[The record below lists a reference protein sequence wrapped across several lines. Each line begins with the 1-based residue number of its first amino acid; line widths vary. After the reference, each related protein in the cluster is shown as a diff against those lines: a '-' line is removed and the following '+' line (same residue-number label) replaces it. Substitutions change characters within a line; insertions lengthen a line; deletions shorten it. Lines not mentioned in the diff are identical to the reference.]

1 MEAERLLEA
10 LCRRHGLH
18 AEAGEEMLPLV
29 RWALGAPPEVRERVL
44 ATVERSLG
52 LADRAARERAA
63 DEALLQA
70 VARVLHDWSPSQ
82 GILDLGGSAA

>member
-10 LCRRHGLH
+10 LCRRHGLDTT
-18 AEAGEEMLPLV
+18 AGDELLPLV

-44 ATVERSLG
+44 ETVERSLG
-52 LADRAARERAA
+52 LADRHARERAA
-63 DEALLQA
+63 DEAMLRA
-70 VARVLHDWSPSQ
+70 VARVLHDWSPSR